1 MAILSTCALRSKTII
16 DSLQLA
22 KENVTRRGS
31 FWMVQGRDPVFLTYD
46 MNTTPKA
53 LSSKWRSVPIQLGIK
68 QIQRRPVRIKQ
79 IQRRP
84 VLKQLTIVTCKKV
97 LILATNPQELRY

>member
-1 MAILSTCALRSKTII
+1 MAILSTFALRSKTII

-22 KENVTRRGS
+22 KGNVTRRGS

-68 QIQRRPVRIKQ
+68 QIQRRPV
-79 IQRRP
+79 
-84 VLKQLTIVTCKKV
+84 LKQLTIVTCKKV
-97 LILATNPQELRY
+97 LILATNPQELR